1 MDNKISIQISDK
13 DLKAAKDAIK
23 VLTTTLNPLLI
34 TLTNTERITTPKMGD
49 GTEPFVEK
57 SLEYFK
63 SNPEFALP
71 YLDVVEMEKDF
82 KASKELRNLLNPL
95 EQLIQRLDDS
105 ILQAGSEAYV
115 TSLAYYTG
123 VKNAARMNIPGA
135 KVVHEE
141 LRNRFRR
148 KSTLKGTT
156 EPKADS

>member
-1 MDNKISIQISDK
+1 MDNKISIQLSDK

-23 VLTTTLNPLLI
+23 VLTATLNPLLI
-34 TLTNTERITTPKMGD
+34 TLTNEERMASPKMGD

-57 SLEYFK
+57 TLEYFK

-82 KASKELRNLLNPL
+82 NAAKDLRNLLNPL
-95 EQLIQRLDDS
+95 QQLIQQLDDS

-135 KVVHEE
+135 KVVYEE
-141 LRNRFRR
+141 LRTRFRKNTGR
-148 KSTLKGTT
+148 KGTT
-156 EPKADS
+156 DPEADS